1 MQTVSSAFQ
10 AAETSNSAQ
19 FYMGAAVAWSET
31 INSSYS
37 FFTIGTSTIGG
48 PDIIPGAGSVPTF
61 LDKYQY
67 TDESSYLYSYM
78 VTRSIGQYPY
88 GTICANA
95 EVSFDNTTLRYAPGY
110 DGTIGSYVGL
120 TGRPL
125 KLSCGFVGA
134 ESIQLFA
141 GYGTGPQNSLS
152 DRTHTQNAYDGMNY
166 LNLYTST
173 TTPVQVNQTADQIV
187 IALLQEAGFSSS
199 QYVVEPSTQIPVGYF
214 APYGILIGDILTDI
228 CEAEQ
233 GIAFFDENGVFHFWN
248 RTHIANISSPSW
260 TFNYSSIID
269 WDTETTPVIND
280 VLVTANPRV
289 VQALQPIWSL
299 SAATLV
305 PAQVG
310 STVGTITI
318 ECDFS
323 DDNGALPVT
332 AIDTPTYSSN
342 VISDSYYST
351 NINDDGSG
359 PDSNGTISLS
369 GSLSGSTYLATFSN
383 TGVQPVYITDMQ
395 IYGTPAKVSYII
407 DQEYTDPTSILANG
421 DNPAN
426 NGVALEIDNDLI
438 QTPSTAASNGYIL
451 VNDYKNPNVRVTCQ
465 VFEVPQLQIGDMVTL
480 EFDDS
485 GNSQNYT
492 VVGITIQWDPDSFL
506 TYNLELE
513 VKTLARYFTIGVST
527 IGSVTDS
534 IAPG

>member
-1 MQTVSSAFQ
+1 MQTVSAAFQ
-10 AAETSNSAQ
+10 AAETSSNAH

-31 INSSYS
+31 INSSYH
-37 FFTIGTSTIGG
+37 FFTIGTSLIGG
-48 PDIIPGAGSVPTF
+48 PDIIPGSGAQPTF

-67 TDESSYLYSYM
+67 TDESTYLYSYM

-95 EVSFDNTTLRYAPGY
+95 QVSLDNTTLRYAPGF
-110 DGTIGSYVGL
+110 DGTIGAYVGL

-125 KLSCGFVGA
+125 RLSCGFVGA

-141 GYGTGPQNSLS
+141 GYGTGPQNALS
-152 DRTHTQNAYDGMNY
+152 TRTHTQNAYDGMNY

-173 TTPVQVNQTADQIV
+173 TTPVQVNQTQDQII
-187 IALLQEAGFSSS
+187 IALLTEAGFSSA
-199 QYVVEPSTQIPVGYF
+199 QYVVEPSTMQAVGYF
-214 APYGILIGDILTDI
+214 APNGMLIGDILTDI

-260 TFNYSSIID
+260 TFNYSSIVD
-269 WDTETTPVIND
+269 WQTETTPVIND

-289 VQALQPIWSL
+289 VQALQNVWSL
-299 SAATLV
+299 SAPTLI
-305 PAQVG
+305 PAQIG
-310 STVGTITI
+310 STAGTVVI

-332 AIDTPTYSSN
+332 AVDTPTYSDN
-342 VISDSYYST
+342 ALSDSYYST
-351 NINDDGSG
+351 NINSDGSG
-359 PDSNGTISLS
+359 PDGNGTISLA
-369 GSLSGSTYLATFSN
+369 GSLSGSTYLATFTN
-383 TGVQPVYITDMQ
+383 TGAQPVYVTDLQ
-395 IYGTPAKVSYII
+395 IYGTPAKVSYVI
-407 DQEYTDPTSILANG
+407 DQEYSDPTSILANG

-426 NGVALEIDNDLI
+426 NGVPLEIDNDLI
-438 QTPSTAASNGYIL
+438 QTPSTAASNGFVL

-465 VFEVPQLQIGDMVTL
+465 TFEVPQIQIGDMVTL
-480 EFDDS
+480 EFNDS
-485 GNSQNYT
+485 ANTQNYT
-492 VVGITIQWDPDSFL
+492 VVGVTMQWDPTSFF

-513 VKTLARYFTIGVST
+513 IKTLINYFTIGVST
-527 IGSVTDS
+527 IGGLAQ